1 MQPRHHCRR
10 AAHSN
15 FTEGASTND
24 LPRNKIVHANFGTLE
39 AVVFALLMQY
49 LLLDYFLF
57 LLGQAHDLHLL
68 LQLVP
73 GLLAFTLLIF
83 CLGILVLDIGL
94 GTGSFLAGLARRLQF
109 DFDLWMTIG
118 ARLRCLLH
126 LLLGTVRVYPVGPI
140 GRVRRCDSL
149 FLLHVLSW
157 SNMVVDTYE
166 CGTVFNLL
174 ERRVQNEVTLLK
186 NGLFEL

>member
-1 MQPRHHCRR
+1 MQGVGRVCGGKKDRDLCPGQNTKPKLGGRGLPVLPLTPCTAKRR
-10 AAHSN
+10 S
-15 FTEGASTND
+15 G
-24 LPRNKIVHANFGTLE
+24 
-39 AVVFALLMQY
+39 
-49 LLLDYFLF
+49 
-57 LLGQAHDLHLL
+57 HLYSR
-68 LQLVP
+68 VP
-73 GLLAFTLLIF
+73 GE
-83 CLGILVLDIGL
+83 
-94 GTGSFLAGLARRLQF
+94 GLARRLQF

-174 ERRVQNEVTLLK
+174 ERRVQNKVTLLK